1 MGSSTLADGAMQ
13 LADGTGR
20 LNDGSIELKD
30 GVIRLSDGVYELLDG
45 SGRLKE
51 GVEEYRTEGI
61 DKITDFVNNNIEKY
75 YDRLCAVRDYADEYT
90 SFAGS
95 GNDTDSSVKFIIRT
109 DAVN

>member
-1 MGSSTLADGAMQ
+1 MIDKYLERGEMFVLD
-13 LADGTGR
+13 D
-20 LNDGSIELKD
+20 N
-30 GVIRLSDGVYELLDG
+30 GVKAECVITQESDGVYELLDG

>member
-1 MGSSTLADGAMQ
+1 MW
-13 LADGTGR
+13 
-20 LNDGSIELKD
+20 N
-30 GVIRLSDGVYELLDG
+30 
-45 SGRLKE
+45 
-51 GVEEYRTEGI
+51 I
-61 DKITDFVNNNIEKY
+61 DKITDLVSNNIEKY